1 MVSQSLMTGTNGVNE
16 TSHPFQHIVTRPGSR
31 MHPRQRADDAIT
43 RIYDTDASDIQK
55 VGAANLN
62 LNDLYCESIIKQA
75 NRSFWSALIA
85 GATGLVFFLGAAAFV
100 VLSKQSAGQL
110 PLVSSL
116 GAAITTCIS
125 GTSFYLYRSTMR
137 HFEAFHLCLARTEIV
152 LLENS
157 VCKQIEDVA
166 RRDAAYTKVIENIEQ
181 LAILITTGQSTQ
193 QDSAKNDDK
202 ESGHPSGHNRDRDS

>member
-1 MVSQSLMTGTNGVNE
+1 MISQSLITRTNEGDK
-16 TSHPFQHIVTRPGSR
+16 TSRPFQQIVTRPSSR
-31 MHPRQRADDAIT
+31 MHPRQRANDAIT

-85 GATGLVFFLGAAAFV
+85 AATGLVFFLGTAAFV
-100 VLSKQSAGQL
+100 VLGKQSAEQL

-116 GAAITTCIS
+116 GTAITACIS

-137 HFEAFHLCLARTEIV
+137 HFEAFHLCLARIEIV

-166 RRDAAYTKVIENIEQ
+166 KRDAAYAKVVGNIEQ

-193 QDSAKNDDK
+193 RDSARND
-202 ESGHPSGHNRDRDS
+202 N